1 MIIKDFDISNMITD
15 YSKNI
20 SLLIVGRNDEEK
32 RRVIL
37 NIFSNIKVD
46 SGIIFSKEQCFY
58 KAFFTNYDY
67 YNEYYDHI
75 LSDKQKNSYSCVVK
89 RSYIIIDN
97 CLQNTQLNAGSAY
110 FTMMMN
116 FRKYNICPMLCTTH
130 EPLNLIPQIL
140 YSFDYVVL
148 LPECRPDIIFELYMI
163 YANIF
168 PTLLEFTNIMNEL
181 YEKKE
186 CMVINYKSMSIQIN
200 QKVFKLKTVDVRFI
214 S

>member
-1 MIIKDFDISNMITD
+1 MIINDFDINNMITD

-37 NIFSNIKVD
+37 NIFSNIKVE
-46 SGIIFSKEQCFY
+46 SGIVFSKEQSFY
-58 KAFFTNYDY
+58 NAFFTNH
-67 YNEYYDHI
+67 EYYDEYYDYV
-75 LSDKQKNSYSCVVK
+75 LNNKQINSYSCINE

-97 CLQNTQLNAGSAY
+97 CLQNTQLNAGSSY
-110 FTMMMN
+110 FKMMMD

-140 YSFDYVVL
+140 YSFDYVVI
-148 LPECRPDIIFELYMI
+148 LPECRPDILFELYMI

-168 PTLLEFTNIMNEL
+168 PTLLEFTSVMNEL
-181 YEKKE
+181 YIKNE
-186 CMVINYKSMSIQIN
+186 CMVVNYKSMSIQIN
-200 QKVFKLKTVDVRFI
+200 QKIFKLKTVDIRSI
-214 S
+214 